1 MALNLGGLNMNNRTK
16 LQDIIDCLTRAINMN
31 KDELEYIGN
40 NINRHVNKEELLYYL
55 LDDTFKELI
64 TLDAKS
70 MSKRAIDIVISIQ
83 KLLEEVSFNTQCE
96 ANIGNLKLTKKSF
109 LVMVTGFVTHQ
120 LNAVLKEEK

>member
-16 LQDIIDCLTRAINMN
+16 LQDIIDFLTRAINMN

-40 NINRHVNKEELLYYL
+40 NINRHVNKEELLFYL

>member
-16 LQDIIDCLTRAINMN
+16 LQDIIDFLTRAINMN

>member
-1 MALNLGGLNMNNRTK
+1 MNNRTK
-16 LQDIIDCLTRAINMN
+16 LQDIIDFLTRAINMN

-40 NINRHVNKEELLYYL
+40 NINRHVNKEELLFYL

>member
-16 LQDIIDCLTRAINMN
+16 LQDIIDFLTRAINMN

-83 KLLEEVSFNTQCE
+83 KLLEEFSFNTRCE

>member
-1 MALNLGGLNMNNRTK
+1 MNNRTK
-16 LQDIIDCLTRAINMN
+16 LQDIIDFLTRAINMN

-83 KLLEEVSFNTQCE
+83 KLLEEFSFNTRCE